1 MAYWKE
7 NINVEVLLPYD
18 TENCTTSWYWVT
30 FSIPLEAT
38 WIPISGG
45 VWIYNAS
52 NYTNHRINICG
63 RMAYLTGGRIERTTC
78 YLMACRAYSDTEEP
92 SRSNNEHFKV
102 RYVSRDKTLS
112 RDEQRSM
119 RLHCIDYGT
128 HKEYRNKK
136 Q

>member
-7 NINVEVLLPYD
+7 NINVEVLLPFD
-18 TENCTTSWYWVT
+18 TENCTVSWYWVT

-45 VWIYNAS
+45 VWIYNAGT
-52 NYTNHRINICG
+52 YTNHRINICG
-63 RMAYLTGGRIERTTC
+63 SLSYKHDDIERTTC
-78 YLMACRAYSDTEEP
+78 HLMACRAYSDTEDP

-102 RYVSRDKTLS
+102 RLLSRDKTLS

-119 RLHCIDYGT
+119 RLHSIDYGT

>member
-7 NINVEVLLPYD
+7 NINVEVLLPFD
-18 TENCTTSWYWVT
+18 TENCTISWYWVT

-38 WIPISGG
+38 WLAEGY

-63 RMAYLTGGRIERTTC
+63 RIACKSGGHIERTTC
-78 YLMACRAYSDTEEP
+78 HLMACRAYSDTENP

-102 RYVSRDKTLS
+102 HLLSRDKTLS

>member
-7 NINVEVLLPYD
+7 NINVEVLLPFD
-18 TENCTTSWYWVT
+18 TENCTVSWYWVT

-38 WIPISGG
+38 WLAEGY

-63 RMAYLTGGRIERTTC
+63 RIACKSGGHIERTTC
-78 YLMACRAYSDTEEP
+78 HLMACRAYSDTKNP
-92 SRSNNEHFKV
+92 SHSKTEHFKV

-128 HKEYRNKK
+128 HKEYRNNKR
-136 Q
+136 

>member
-1 MAYWKE
+1 MANWKE
-7 NINVEVLLPYD
+7 RINVEVLLPFD
-18 TENCTTSWYWVT
+18 TENCTISWYWVT

-38 WIPISGG
+38 WLAEGY
-45 VWIYNAS
+45 VWIYNAGT
-52 NYTNHRINICG
+52 YTNHRINICG
-63 RMAYLTGGRIERTTC
+63 RIACKSGGHIERTTC
-78 YLMACRAYSDTEEP
+78 HLMACRAYSDTENP
-92 SRSNNEHFKV
+92 SCSNNERFKV
-102 RYVSRDKTLS
+102 RLLSRDKTLS